1 MWYSQPAAD
10 IGIFCSRFNERWH
23 ICWGRI
29 THAGPCQDQ
38 PETRCL
44 TTPADLPAD
53 LLEITLVFESARL
66 LAATSTL
73 IWGEVL
79 PGKPRSTSRFH
90 RFPETRLPWLTG
102 QLPLLRLR
110 PQTWKPAAPSGS
122 KGLRYSVILRAGGPI
137 TVTPLPACSW
147 RKHAAGSTYTLL
159 PSSGG
164 WGKKR
169 EMCF

>member
-1 MWYSQPAAD
+1 MCYSQPAAD
-10 IGIFCSRFNERWH
+10 IGIFYSRFNERCPH
-23 ICWGRI
+23 LDQ
-29 THAGPCQDQ
+29 PCPSEDQ
-38 PETRCL
+38 PETRRL
-44 TTPADLPAD
+44 PTPADLPAD
-53 LLEITLVFESARL
+53 LLQITLVFESARL

-73 IWGEVL
+73 VWGEVL

-102 QLPLLRLR
+102 QPPLLRPR
-110 PQTWKPAAPSGS
+110 PQTWKPAAPGGS
-122 KGLRYSVILRAGGPI
+122 KGLRYLVTLRAGGPI

-164 WGKKR
+164 WRGGGGEK
-169 EMCF
+169 CVF